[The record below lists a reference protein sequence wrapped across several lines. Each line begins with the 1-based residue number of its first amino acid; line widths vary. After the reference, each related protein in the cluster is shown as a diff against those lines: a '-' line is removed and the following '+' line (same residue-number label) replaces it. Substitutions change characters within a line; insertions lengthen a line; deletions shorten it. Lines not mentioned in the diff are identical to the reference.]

1 MDSKITWLTLLLDE
15 GIIVGLR
22 ILSIREMVFT
32 LCLILILDPFVSTNT
47 MPLADFWKYVP
58 KMPVWAPQW
67 NFKGQSLILLR
78 TWINV
83 NCIYLVKIKIAFFV
97 MQSTVQC
104 LFRIKMTAICLK
116 MAAKFKM
123 AAKIEFLYIN
133 CLCGLI
139 INITTT
145 PYYLTVTFYLHH
157 DENITH
163 NTTVG
168 IYSQIFPSWYWF

>member
-1 MDSKITWLTLLLDE
+1 
-15 GIIVGLR
+15 
-22 ILSIREMVFT
+22 
-32 LCLILILDPFVSTNT
+32 
-47 MPLADFWKYVP
+47 
-58 KMPVWAPQW
+58 
-67 NFKGQSLILLR
+67 
-78 TWINV
+78 
-83 NCIYLVKIKIAFFV
+83 

-104 LFRIKMTAICLK
+104 LFRIAICLK

-133 CLCGLI
+133 WLCGLI

-168 IYSQIFPSWYWF
+168 IYSQIFPS